1 MPLFALRT
9 LLTSAAL
16 VATLP
21 LGLAG
26 CATDDGSDTKNPGT
40 YETCTTTIASDVPD
54 FYKTYFRC
62 VSISM
67 SNGAVV
73 ISSDGLPPHKS
84 YYYGSAHALYTAFD
98 TSRGAAYHPNPN
110 VLKEQS
116 LSITI
121 PASPKARG
129 LTIDSKAVDGT
140 VGGSNEYRL
149 GSVGIALDGVA
160 LFNPLA
166 APGDDIEDEKYT
178 FDSYNAHPNDD
189 GTYHYHTVTK
199 GPLELLKTLGLA
211 SSDTPGQADIEVYGV
226 MCDGTVLLGCKEL
239 DGSAVTAS
247 GLDAQNGHV
256 HDIKDKA
263 GTVHFAGRYHAHV
276 CETVGTHKFTP
287 ELQYYD
293 TCK

>member
-1 MPLFALRT
+1 MIHKLPLALRR
-9 LLTSAAL
+9 LGAI
-16 VATLP
+16 ATLP
-21 LGLAG
+21 LAVAG

-40 YETCTTTIASDVPD
+40 YESCTTQIADDVPA

-62 VSISM
+62 VNISM

-84 YYYGSAHALYTAFD
+84 YYYGSAHALYAAFD
-98 TSRGAAYHPNPN
+98 FSRGADYHPNPN
-110 VLKEQS
+110 TLKEQS
-116 LSITI
+116 LSITV

-129 LTIDSKAVDGT
+129 LSIDSALVDGN
-140 VGGSNEYRL
+140 VGGSNEYKM
-149 GSVGIALDGVA
+149 GAAGIALDGVA

-178 FDSYNAHPNDD
+178 FDDYNAHPTND

-199 GPLELLKTLGLA
+199 GPLELLSYLGLA
-211 SSDTPGQADIEVYGV
+211 SSDTPGKADIEVYGV

-239 DGSAVTAS
+239 DGSAVSA
-247 GLDAQNGHV
+247 GDLDAQNGHV

-276 CETVGTHKFTP
+276 CETIGSHKFTP
-287 ELQYYD
+287 EIQYYD
-293 TCK
+293 SCK